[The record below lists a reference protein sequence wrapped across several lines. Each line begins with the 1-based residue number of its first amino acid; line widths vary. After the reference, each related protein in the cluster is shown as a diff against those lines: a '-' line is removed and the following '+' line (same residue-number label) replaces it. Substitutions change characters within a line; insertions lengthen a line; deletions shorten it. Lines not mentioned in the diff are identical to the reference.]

1 MFKLD
6 PDPVPAKE
14 FPATTS
20 KTSTQTQVVKFQPQH
35 EESKAIKRASVKT
48 VMFEENDLNDVVYT
62 VLQCLSHIS
71 EKRYYGINILADVL
85 RGANSK
91 RITDTELDQLPE
103 YGKLRQVR
111 RDDLMTIIEWLIENH
126 FILKTKHPTYP
137 VLHPTY
143 EGTHYDEAVTV
154 AKLKKLQ
161 SILLER

>member
-6 PDPVPAKE
+6 PDPAPAKE
-14 FPATTS
+14 FPAATP
-20 KTSTQTQVVKFQPQH
+20 KTSAQTQVVKTHPQH
-35 EESKAIKRASVKT
+35 EESKSIKRANVKA
-48 VMFEENDLNDVVYT
+48 VMFEENDLNDIVHT

-71 EKRYYGINILADVL
+71 EKRYYGINVLADVL

-91 RITDTELDQLPE
+91 RIADAELDKLPE
-103 YGKLRQVR
+103 YGKLKRVR
-111 RDDLMTIIEWLIENH
+111 RDDLITTIEWLIENH

-143 EGTHYDEAVTV
+143 EGMHYNETITAN
-154 AKLKKLQ
+154 KLKKLQ